1 MIRAALFAA
10 TIGWALAHATLTTAR
25 ALPDLLAEAEQMKGM

>member
-10 TIGWALAHATLTTAR
+10 AIGWTLAHTTLTTAR
-25 ALPDLLAEAEQMKGM
+25 ALPDLLAKAEQMKGM